1 MLSLKERSTTAHNQ
15 LELCRET
22 HLPNRQGGKRMK
34 KSTLFIF
41 LVFSFA
47 FILGACGTEKPTT
60 EDDASSATDKGSEKL
75 VVQVGTSPT
84 YPPFESEEQGEL
96 VGFDIALIEKIAEV
110 EDFEVQF
117 SSMQFDGLIPALKS
131 GQLDVVVGALS
142 ITDKRMESVDFSN
155 AYYESGLSIL
165 TKPDSGIA
173 SFDDLQGK
181 LIGVQKG
188 TSSYNYMV
196 ANGIKD
202 NDIKQYADI
211 STAYNTMENGGVDA
225 ILYDNPSNINYLNEQ
240 ETDAEIVGDI
250 LAGEFYGIA
259 VNKDK
264 KELLEKINDGLAK
277 LQENGTYEQLFDD
290 YLNGEKNGFIEEV
303 LKPEEVVVTVD

>member
-1 MLSLKERSTTAHNQ
+1 
-15 LELCRET
+15 
-22 HLPNRQGGKRMK
+22 MK
-34 KSTLFIF
+34 KTMFFIL
-41 LVFSFA
+41 LVIGFA
-47 FILGACGTEKPTT
+47 FAMAACGAEKPST
-60 EDDASSATDKGSEKL
+60 EGDASSTPDSTSGADKL

-84 YPPFESEEQGEL
+84 YPPFESEEQGKL

-117 SSMQFDGLIPALKS
+117 SSMQFDGLVPALKS

-202 NDIKQYADI
+202 QDIKQYADI

-277 LQENGTYEQLFDD
+277 LQEDGTYEQLFDD
-290 YLNGEKNGFIEEV
+290 YLRGEKNGLIEGV
-303 LKPEEVVVTVD
+303 VKPEEVVISAE

>member
-1 MLSLKERSTTAHNQ
+1 
-15 LELCRET
+15 
-22 HLPNRQGGKRMK
+22 
-34 KSTLFIF
+34 
-41 LVFSFA
+41 
-47 FILGACGTEKPTT
+47 
-60 EDDASSATDKGSEKL
+60 
-75 VVQVGTSPT
+75 
-84 YPPFESEEQGEL
+84 
-96 VGFDIALIEKIAEV
+96 
-110 EDFEVQF
+110 
-117 SSMQFDGLIPALKS
+117 
-131 GQLDVVVGALS
+131 
-142 ITDKRMESVDFSN
+142 
-155 AYYESGLSIL
+155 
-165 TKPDSGIA
+165 
-173 SFDDLQGK
+173 
-181 LIGVQKG
+181 
-188 TSSYNYMV
+188 MV

-225 ILYDNPSNINYLNEQ
+225 ILYDNSSNINYLNEQ

>member
-1 MLSLKERSTTAHNQ
+1 
-15 LELCRET
+15 
-22 HLPNRQGGKRMK
+22 MK

-165 TKPDSGIA
+165 TKPDSGIT
-173 SFDDLQGK
+173 SFEDLQGK

>member
-1 MLSLKERSTTAHNQ
+1 MLLSL
-15 LELCRET
+15 
-22 HLPNRQGGKRMK
+22 
-34 KSTLFIF
+34 
-41 LVFSFA
+41 LVFGFA
-47 FILGACGTEKPTT
+47 FILAACGAEKASN
-60 EDDASSATDKGSEKL
+60 EDDSSSSADTDKL

-84 YPPFESEEQGEL
+84 YPPFESEVQGEL

-131 GQLDVVVGALS
+131 GQLDVVVGAVS
-142 ITDKRMESVDFSN
+142 ITDKRMDSVDFSN

-165 TKPDSGIA
+165 VKPDSGIS
-173 SFDDLQGK
+173 SFDDLKGK

-196 ANGIKD
+196 ANGIAD
-202 NDIKQYADI
+202 ADIKQFSDI

-240 ETDAEIVGDI
+240 DTDAEIVGDI

-259 VNKDK
+259 VNQGKQ
-264 KELLEKINDGLAK
+264 ELLDKINDGLAK
-277 LQENGTYEQLFDD
+277 IQENGMYEQLFDD
-290 YLNGEKNGFIEEV
+290 YLSGEKNGLVEGA
-303 LKPEEVVVTVD
+303 LNPEEVVITVD

>member
-1 MLSLKERSTTAHNQ
+1 
-15 LELCRET
+15 
-22 HLPNRQGGKRMK
+22 MK
-34 KSTLFIF
+34 KTMLFIL
-41 LVFSFA
+41 LVFGFA
-47 FILGACGTEKPTT
+47 FAMAACGAEKPST
-60 EDDASSATDKGSEKL
+60 EGDSSSTPDSNSDGEKL

-84 YPPFESEEQGEL
+84 YPPFESEKQGEL

-110 EDFEVQF
+110 EDFEVEF
-117 SSMQFDGLIPALKS
+117 STMQFDGLVPALKS

-165 TKPDSGIA
+165 TKPDSGIT

-202 NDIKQYADI
+202 QDIKQYADI

-240 ETDAEIVGDI
+240 ETDATIVGDI

-277 LQENGTYEQLFDD
+277 LQEDGTYEQLFDE
-290 YLNGEKNGFIEEV
+290 YLRGEKNGLIEGV
-303 LKPEEVVVTVD
+303 VKPEEVVISAE

>member
-1 MLSLKERSTTAHNQ
+1 MRKTMLWIL
-15 LELCRET
+15 
-22 HLPNRQGGKRMK
+22 
-34 KSTLFIF
+34 
-41 LVFSFA
+41 LVFGFA
-47 FILGACGTEKPTT
+47 FILAACGAEEKPSAG
-60 EDDASSATDKGSEKL
+60 DDSSSGTDSDVETDADTDAEKV

-96 VGFDIALIEKIAEV
+96 VGFDIALIEKIAEI
-110 EDFEVQF
+110 EDFEVEF
-117 SSMQFDGLIPALKS
+117 SNMQFDGLIPALKS

-165 TKPDSGIA
+165 TKPDAGISG
-173 SFDDLQGK
+173 FDDLKGK

-196 ANGIKD
+196 ANGIED
-202 NDIKQYADI
+202 HDIKQYADI

-240 ETDAEIVGDI
+240 DTDAEIIGDI

-259 VNKDK
+259 VNPKK
-264 KELLEKINDGLAK
+264 KELLDKINDGLAK
-277 LQENGTYEQLFDD
+277 IQENGTYEQLFDE
-290 YLNGEKNGFIEEV
+290 YLNGEKNGFVEGV
-303 LKPEEVVVTVD
+303 LKPEEVVISVD

>member
-1 MLSLKERSTTAHNQ
+1 MRKTIL
-15 LELCRET
+15 
-22 HLPNRQGGKRMK
+22 
-34 KSTLFIF
+34 LFM
-41 LVFSFA
+41 LVFGFI
-47 FILGACGTEKPTT
+47 FILGACGAKENPETGG
-60 EDDASSATDKGSEKL
+60 DSSTATDSGSEATDTDTDEEKL

-84 YPPFESEEQGEL
+84 YPPFESEEKGEL

-110 EDFEVQF
+110 EGFEVEF
-117 SSMQFDGLIPALKS
+117 SNMQFDGLIPALKS

-165 TKPDSGIA
+165 AKPDSGITG
-173 SFDDLQGK
+173 FDDLKGK

-196 ANGIKD
+196 ANGIED
-202 NDIKQYADI
+202 QDIKQYADI
-211 STAYNTMENGGVDA
+211 STAYNTLENGGVDA

-240 ETDAEIVGDI
+240 DTDAEIIGDI

-259 VNKDK
+259 VNPKK
-264 KELLEKINDGLAK
+264 KELLDKINDGLAEI
-277 LQENGTYEQLFDD
+277 QENGTYEQLFDD
-290 YLNGEKNGFIEEV
+290 YLNGEKNGFVEDI
-303 LKPEEVVVTVD
+303 LKPEEVVISVD